1 MLIERRDPTS
11 LVLRVSIPQKI
22 ALPSS
27 WIDSTSSESGELWTK
42 ERSQQATLNPCDARN
57 RAVASPKPEEAPVT
71 SATLAMRCIE
81 KNTRS
86 TSFGLT
92 RNSET
97 KSHMGILAE
106 VSVLA
111 VPLSV
116 VPTHLLRRVGDRHLL
131 LLVHGGAKY
140 RNDLLRLVELLRV
153 LGFLR
158 DGVALSA
165 SDPRRRGGSRL

>member
-86 TSFGLT
+86 TWIDKKQRNEITHGHTCSGL
-92 RNSET
+92 R
-97 KSHMGILAE
+97 IC
-106 VSVLA
+106 
-111 VPLSV
+111 
-116 VPTHLLRRVGDRHLL
+116 
-131 LLVHGGAKY
+131 
-140 RNDLLRLVELLRV
+140 
-153 LGFLR
+153 
-158 DGVALSA
+158 SA
-165 SDPRRRGGSRL
+165 PFCSPNTPSSTCWRPSPFAARSWRSQIPQRPSAPR